1 MPVQRPISPIPS
13 TQWGR
18 AFIGRRR
25 GLLIETAQSALIV
38 ILKLAIGGL
47 TSVIL
52 IVLSTGSLQFQ
63 GQFVPISLRL
73 VLKLWQLMPWLQGG
87 HHAVNFSTWW
97 EFQYP

>member
-1 MPVQRPISPIPS
+1 M
-13 TQWGR
+13 
-18 AFIGRRR
+18 

-52 IVLSTGSLQFQ
+52 IVLSTVSLQFQ
-63 GQFVPISLRL
+63 GQFVRISLRP
-73 VLKLWQLMPWLQGG
+73 VLKLWQLMPRLQGG
-87 HHAVNFSTWW
+87 HHVVNFSTWW

>member
-1 MPVQRPISPIPS
+1 M
-13 TQWGR
+13 GR
-18 AFIGRRR
+18 AFIDRGR
-25 GLLIETAQSALIV
+25 GLHADGAHSALTV
-38 ILKLAIGGL
+38 ILKLVNGGL

-52 IVLSTGSLQFQ
+52 IVLNTGSLQFQ
-63 GQFVPISLRL
+63 GQFVPISLRP